1 MCGGDRPRFCDETDD
16 AARQDEQTDRENNKA
31 LAGWAISKMV
41 SRMVLPVARKMM
53 GVVGGDMI
61 FPNEAHAP
69 TGNPDNLKWR
79 NPDNPDEWCSD
90 KEGCGPWVTPIHPR
104 DSDPRCKRKQ

>member
-1 MCGGDRPRFCDETDD
+1 
-16 AARQDEQTDRENNKA
+16 
-31 LAGWAISKMV
+31 
-41 SRMVLPVARKMM
+41 M
-53 GVVGGDMI
+53 GLGVGGHILGEMI
-61 FPNEAHAP
+61 FPDEAHAP
-69 TGNPDNLKWR
+69 TLNLDNLKWR